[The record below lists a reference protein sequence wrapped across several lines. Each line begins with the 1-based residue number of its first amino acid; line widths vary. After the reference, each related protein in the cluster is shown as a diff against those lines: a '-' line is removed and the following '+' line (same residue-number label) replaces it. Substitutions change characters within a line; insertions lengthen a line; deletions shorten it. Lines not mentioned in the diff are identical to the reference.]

1 MLWLR
6 LARRKTIVN
15 NNILEQG
22 DALYTNKQKNLTLL
36 GIKKS
41 EVIVFNLPMTQ
52 AITWNF
58 YRLTKLYLIYDK
70 IISFLI
76 FSEIKGIWLFLSSI
90 SYLQRK
96 IQD

>member
-52 AITWNF
+52 AIT
-58 YRLTKLYLIYDK
+58 
-70 IISFLI
+70 
-76 FSEIKGIWLFLSSI
+76 
-90 SYLQRK
+90 
-96 IQD
+96 